1 LRIGLLTAHQREG
14 TRMNKLSAYAKGVL
28 GYVLPPLLIMV
39 NDLFAGDSPWPQT
52 QAEWLQYILSSLVVG
67 TAVVATPN
75 TTTDPVVAAKQSVR
89 LKPGRHALPD

>member
-1 LRIGLLTAHQREG
+1 
-14 TRMNKLSAYAKGVL
+14 MNKLSAYAKGVL